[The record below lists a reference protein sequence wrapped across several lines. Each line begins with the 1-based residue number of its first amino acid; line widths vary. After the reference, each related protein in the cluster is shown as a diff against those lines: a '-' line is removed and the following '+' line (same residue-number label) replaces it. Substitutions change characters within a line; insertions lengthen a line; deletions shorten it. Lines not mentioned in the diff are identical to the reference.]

1 MKPLNRRK
9 LLQAVSST
17 WLAIASGIGASARAA
32 ATFDLSPAQ
41 NGRARTGP
49 NAKAIAQLPPG
60 LRFTEDGVLT
70 VGITVA
76 WPPLSTY
83 ATDTK
88 TVVGFDPDL
97 SLLIADSLGR
107 KLKLVPLAWE
117 DWPLAVASG
126 KVDAVLSN
134 VTVTDERKEKFDF
147 SSYRRDVLGF
157 YVPTKSRIQ
166 SIRDPKDVAGLR
178 VITDSGTNQEKIL
191 LNWSK
196 ADADHGLKPV
206 QVQYYD
212 DFTVR
217 EVALQSGRAD
227 AILSVNSGLAYAA
240 ALKGDLRLVG
250 TVSGGWP
257 VTAEIAVVTRKGGGL
272 AAPVT
277 QVLNDLIQ
285 SGKYRTALERW
296 NLTSEAIDVARTNP
310 PGLPKS

>member
-1 MKPLNRRK
+1 MKILNRRK
-9 LLQAVSST
+9 LLLTVSST
-17 WLAIASGIGASARAA
+17 YLALASGLAASAKAA
-32 ATFDLSPAQ
+32 FAFDLSPEQ
-41 NGRARTGP
+41 SGRTRTGP
-49 NAKAIAQLPPG
+49 NPSAIAKLPPN
-60 LRFTEDGVLT
+60 FKFAEDGVLT

-97 SLLIADSLGR
+97 SLLVADSLGR

-178 VITDSGTNQEKIL
+178 IITDSGTNQEKIL

-196 ADADHGLKPV
+196 AAVEHGLKPV
-206 QVQYYD
+206 QVQYYA

-240 ALKGDLRLVG
+240 A
-250 TVSGGWP
+250 W
-257 VTAEIAVVTRKGGGL
+257 VTYHAAV
-272 AAPVT
+272 
-277 QVLNDLIQ
+277 
-285 SGKYRTALERW
+285 ALG
-296 NLTSEAIDVARTNP
+296 A
-310 PGLPKS
+310 G